1 MFNGNGTIILRD
13 ENLMWVVTPQRGYA
27 ETTMYQLEVKTISL
41 GFTVLVD
48 IVDYNPLTHIEQVSK
63 W

>member
-1 MFNGNGTIILRD
+1 
-13 ENLMWVVTPQRGYA
+13 MWVVTPQRGYA

-41 GFTVLVD
+41 GFTILVD
-48 IVDYNPLTHIEQVSK
+48 IIDYNPLTHIEQVSK